1 MVCLPSSVAAVT
13 PVIFSWLKSL
23 GNKVTA
29 GIDAPLQFQRGSIGI
44 EFATP
49 QLPVVR
55 VHSAFQTGGGL
66 LMPRLT
72 PTCSI
77 VCGLVAGCMHKQRV
91 FTHFY
96 V

>member
-23 GNKVTA
+23 GNEVTA
-29 GIDAPLQFQRGSIGI
+29 GIDAPFQFQRGCIGI

-49 QLPVVR
+49 QIPAAR
-55 VHSAFQTGGGL
+55 VHSAFQTGGSL
-66 LMPRLT
+66 LMLRLT
-72 PTCSI
+72 PTCPI
-77 VCGLVAGCMHKQRV
+77 VCGLVARRMHKQRV
-91 FTHFY
+91 FTHFD